1 MAELARRP
9 ALDGVAQ
16 PGRSGRP
23 DGEPGVRLS
32 TLDSEGLVALA
43 PRRGQHDELAA
54 RLRTALGVG
63 LPDPGRAIVAQD
75 GVAVLW
81 GGLGQYLVL
90 LPADGLHAAT
100 RLAEAIG
107 DAGAVTALA
116 GARMMV
122 TVAGTDAT
130 EALSRLLPIDLDTAT
145 FPPGSVAHTLAGHIG
160 VLVWRR
166 EDDVVLG
173 CYRSF
178 GAELWHACI
187 DAGRGFGVVT

>member
-1 MAELARRP
+1 MADLARLP

-16 PGRSGRP
+16 SGRSGRA

-32 TLDSEGLVALA
+32 TLDGEGLVALA
-43 PRRGQHDELAA
+43 PRRGQHNDLAA
-54 RLRTALGVG
+54 RLRSTFGVS
-63 LPDPGRAIVAQD
+63 LPDPGRAIVGRA

-90 LPADGLHAAT
+90 LPAGGLHAAA

-107 DAGAVTALA
+107 HAGAVTALA
-116 GARMMV
+116 GARTLV
-122 TVAGTDAT
+122 TIGGPDAT
-130 EALSRLLPIDLDTAT
+130 EALSRLVPIDLDTEA

-178 GAELWHACI
+178 GAELWHACLA
-187 DAGRGFGVVT
+187 AGRGFGVVT